1 MTLTRRVAALVAVY
15 GALPALAGCDAI
27 VGVRDLAPG
36 KDGGTDGAL
45 VADSGDARPPRDSTT
60 RDAADTGA
68 GDASPPRDSTTRD
81 VVDTGAGDS
90 AVAADARDGT
100 ARDSGTSSDAA
111 DASTC
116 PGGCCTLYVSKL
128 TGNDANSGCSPGQA
142 MSTIGT
148 ALALAGTSSNV
159 TEVRVC
165 GGTYPELNL
174 ALTFPVT
181 LLGGYSCTS
190 WKRAANYGYPS
201 FASNGATV
209 IGPSTSASQGGTTF
223 TIGPVSQPDGGV
235 LDAGAP
241 SFMVDGFTIDGPTTT
256 TTASDAV
263 VIQGPVAGLTLSNNQ
278 IIGGTYNGTT
288 ALNTGYTRA
297 LFISGDAAVD
307 VTRNLIDFGT
317 SPSPTGGG
325 TIGMWVTAGASLVP
339 HIHENT
345 VTGGLSSTSAPAGSV
360 GLWIRGPN
368 PAGPVGHFTAAAG
381 TAVEHNVVSGGIS
394 TNGVTD
400 SSEGIHLNGAGFG
413 LAVDLIG
420 NEINGG
426 TGSASS
432 GGNASAVGVNVNS
445 VASLTITGNRVF
457 GGTSSTPAGTV
468 AGLTLANVNSLTMT
482 NNLIAGGETL
492 PTSTSGAAS
501 ATGVA
506 CTACS
511 DLTIADNTIF
521 AGSYSQGGASA
532 YDIRLATSPGA
543 RILGNILIGADN
555 PSAATDVAIALD
567 TCASIGRVAN
577 NLFVNQA
584 SNETLA
590 AGACADGGAT
600 TSTDISSLEADVA
613 GSANIQLATHCS
625 AADVAAA
632 PPACLVTTGCPGSLC
647 PAGLLETFGFYEY
660 QAVDI
665 PTTDAGGVWDLTAAD
680 SCRVTQG
687 GLVLA
692 GGDGGVSVPTDIA
705 GAARPSQS
713 PSIGAWQWSGGCSS
727 P

>member
-1 MTLTRRVAALVAVY
+1 MPMAQRVAALVALQA
-15 GALPALAGCDAI
+15 ALAALAGCDAI
-27 VGVRDLAPG
+27 VGVRDLSPG
-36 KDGGTDGAL
+36 KDGGVDGAL

-60 RDAADTGA
+60 RDGADTGA

-81 VVDTGAGDS
+81 VVDTGAAEG
-90 AVAADARDGT
+90 AVTADARDGT
-100 ARDSGTSSDAA
+100 ARDGGTPGDAA

-128 TGNDANSGCSPGQA
+128 SGSDANSGCTPGQA
-142 MSTIGT
+142 MATIGS
-148 ALALAGTSSNV
+148 ALGFAATSSNV
-159 TEVRVC
+159 TDVHVC

-174 ALTFPVT
+174 ALTFPVA
-181 LLGGYSCTS
+181 LLGGYNCSS

-209 IGPSTSASQGGTTF
+209 IGPSTSPSQGGTIF
-223 TIGPVSQPDGGV
+223 TIGPLSQTDGGV
-235 LDAGAP
+235 TDAGAP
-241 SFMVDGFTIDGPTTT
+241 SFVVDGFTIDGPTTT
-256 TTASDAV
+256 TTPSYAV
-263 VIQGPVAGLTLSNNQ
+263 VIQGPVVGLTLSNNQ
-278 IIGGTYNGTT
+278 ILGGSYGGTT

-297 LFISGDAAVD
+297 LFINGDAAVD
-307 VTRNLIDFGT
+307 VTRNLVEYGT
-317 SPSPTGGG
+317 SPSPSGGG

-345 VTGGLSSTSAPAGSV
+345 ITGGLSNTSAPAGSV

-381 TAVEHNVVSGGIS
+381 TAVENNVISGGIS

-400 SSEGIHLNGAGFG
+400 SSEGVHLNGASFG

-432 GGNASAVGVNVNS
+432 GGNASSVGVNVNS
-445 VASLTITGNRVF
+445 LASLTIRGNRVF
-457 GGTSSTPAGTV
+457 GGTSTTPAGTV

-492 PTSTSGAAS
+492 PTSTSGTAS

-511 DLTIADNTIF
+511 NLTIADNTIF
-521 AGSYSQGGASA
+521 AGSYSQGAAPA

-543 RILGNILIGADN
+543 RVLGNILLGAGN
-555 PSAATDVAIALD
+555 PSATTDVAISLD
-567 TCASIGRVAN
+567 TCASIGSVAN

-590 AGACADGGAT
+590 ASTCTDGGAT
-600 TSTDISSLEADVA
+600 TSTDISSLQADVA
-613 GSANIQLATHCS
+613 GTANIQFSTHCT
-625 AADVAAA
+625 AADVAAT
-632 PPACLVTTGCPGSLC
+632 PPACLVTAGCPGSGC
-647 PAGLLETFGFYEY
+647 PAALLNTFGFYEY
-660 QAVDI
+660 EAVDI
-665 PTTDAGGVWDLTAAD
+665 PTTDGGEVWDLTAAD

-705 GAARPSQS
+705 GTTRPSQS
-713 PSIGAWQWSGGCSS
+713 PSIGAWQWSGGCAS